1 MLSHTEDTPNRYNN
15 SKSQFKQSK
24 INNSTI
30 SKLENYVDQKFDEAA
45 MKHLKENI
53 MSDIKYQFSDVA
65 KAKDCSQLLID
76 SLKDQINSLQNEI
89 RFLREELKVKNHL
102 LEITI
107 TSKKIDSST
116 IYPSRQQIDSQTQK
130 ISDEK
135 KCCLI
140 NINGNNNITIKPLTR
155 KDSVDITKNNAREER
170 AIATNTTE
178 DICDT
183 QNNIDYCDNIN
194 LSKDTRQRN
203 NSQFNTCT
211 KNGSNSEDTQQQQE
225 KFYVLPKNLRSS

>member
-1 MLSHTEDTPNRYNN
+1 MLSRLTNKINECELVSDTDQLFNEITNMLPGTPNMLSHTEYISSRYNN

-89 RFLREELKVKNHL
+89 RFLREELKVKSHL

-116 IYPSRQQIDSQTQK
+116 IYPSSQQIDSQTQK

-135 KCCLI
+135 KCCSI
-140 NINGNNNITIKPLTR
+140 NINGNNNVTIKILTQ
-155 KDSVDITKNNAREER
+155 KDSVEISVESKTNSDIAKNNAREEKS
-170 AIATNTTE
+170 
-178 DICDT
+178 
-183 QNNIDYCDNIN
+183 Y
-194 LSKDTRQRN
+194 
-203 NSQFNTCT
+203 
-211 KNGSNSEDTQQQQE
+211 
-225 KFYVLPKNLRSS
+225 